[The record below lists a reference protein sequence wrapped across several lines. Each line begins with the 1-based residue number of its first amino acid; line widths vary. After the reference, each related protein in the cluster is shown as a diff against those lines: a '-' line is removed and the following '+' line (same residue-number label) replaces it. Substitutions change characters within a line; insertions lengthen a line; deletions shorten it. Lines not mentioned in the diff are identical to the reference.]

1 MCRINLKINV
11 MKTKMSSQDI
21 KLKVAGVESGIFII
35 YVITFKA
42 CKGVEI
48 AYFTKSYNYPFII
61 AN

>member
-1 MCRINLKINV
+1 

-21 KLKVAGVESGIFII
+21 KLKVAGVKSSIFII

-42 CKGVEI
+42 CISDEI
-48 AYFTKSYNYPFII
+48 AYITLSYNYPFII